1 MGDVSHCCPA
11 IHPYF
16 PLTTAHLTGH
26 SVEFANASIAPEA
39 YKGMEESAIS
49 MALTAMDIFTDAEL
63 LKEIKDE
70 FNKNVKKM

>member
-1 MGDVSHCCPA
+1 M
-11 IHPYF
+11 
-16 PLTTAHLTGH
+16 TGH
-26 SVEFANASIAPEA
+26 SVEFASASIAPEA